1 MKKFFNNILYYLYIY
16 ELFIIIGLV
25 EVIAN
30 DDADP
35 ILHVDY
41 SQPLWVFV
49 NLTHSIAE
57 LNISGMYNFYN
68 YT

>member
-1 MKKFFNNILYYLYIY
+1 MCIYLLLIVT
-16 ELFIIIGLV
+16 GLV

-35 ILHVDY
+35 TLHVDY

-57 LNISGMYNFYN
+57 LNLSGTYKSYIIHKLIAEIINALL
-68 YT
+68 